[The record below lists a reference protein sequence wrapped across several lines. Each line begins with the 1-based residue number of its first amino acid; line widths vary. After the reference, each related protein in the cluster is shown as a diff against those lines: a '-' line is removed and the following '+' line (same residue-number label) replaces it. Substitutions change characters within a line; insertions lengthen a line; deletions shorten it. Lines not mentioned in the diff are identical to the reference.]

1 MSSRVE
7 EILNGTYEGKPQSRI
22 EALLAGG
29 AGSGGSGLSQTQV
42 NNIVD
47 SKISEVFS
55 NLGETIDSKVLEA
68 IEDLDI
74 SSGGDGGSSA
84 SKIDT
89 LFEDTTYQGITNGT
103 INLSESI
110 TNYDTI
116 GFITINTVG
125 NKEIRNSISCDV
137 EFMIDYLITNN
148 KILTITGYTSEYINL
163 QMPDTRTMNIESVD
177 RNAIVKILGIKR
189 TNIPVIDESTIL
201 FDTPTAISTNGMVF
215 ELNDDIRKYDQVI
228 IYRGPYSNLSTKYSG
243 VTIYKRDIIDS
254 IDNGNAPI
262 RVGSNNWF
270 SFHTSADGRSIVIDQ
285 ADYSAIH
292 EIIGVKTNVLKL
304 NHIEADISGRI
315 LNLPQKTNLIAS
327 EISLSNGMTIQLN
340 DSIKNYDV
348 LLFQHKYLNG
358 SNIGYAEHEYDVS
371 IMNFG
376 DSSKQILSE
385 IENGVNVWWYPNSDG
400 DAINV
405 NVYGGNQHTIT
416 KIIGIKNP
424 SFFDE
429 SLLPVQDGL
438 IRWYDAINNTGT
450 GAHDNAAST
459 WKDLTGNGDAT
470 VSGSDIWADNS
481 VSPAYGYIVTDLL
494 FDSAFYASK
503 SFTFEAYVD
512 MLLNDGTIYH
522 PIIYN
527 KTFCFQMN
535 PSHLLEFAI
544 ETVSNNSWTRWV
556 ANADDARPFAK
567 KLIDMAVDPINKT
580 VTFYIDGQQVY
591 QGSFSA
597 FTNSDSVPI
606 VIGSLPPNS
615 SDASRFHFR
624 GLIHDVRIY
633 DKALT
638 PEEVQHNYAYS
649 SQRYSNQPKIKIVN
663 PPVFTSAEWDSLS
676 VSEKKTKGE
685 VIIRDAISGYER
697 GILVNGSDYSPNPK
711 ISIIGDIGTATGKTF
726 KIPSYGMYMVV
737 MALPYEGTGSI
748 SMPQDA
754 TIISSIDRDDIANGR
769 RLCVY
774 IATLQRNSE
783 VTINIS
789 VSQWPGRAGFIA
801 KIDNIQSII
810 NTDVNVVAQAD
821 NTTTI
826 DDSIKEYNNY
836 YLIYGVGIGKQPGN
850 VRDSTPVNSDEIAV
864 TTGDWGVNSANRI
877 AICKGSKVPNYQ
889 FYGYDGGFSAIVTW
903 RIVTWLSDDPG
914 ESLTYKIEEPSQVIE
929 EEDHENEE
937 PAY

>member
-148 KILTITGYTSEYINL
+148 KLLTITGYTSEYINL

-270 SFHTSADGRSIVIDQ
+270 SFHTSADGRSIVINQ

-459 WKDLTGNGDAT
+459 WKDLTGNRDA
-470 VSGSDIWADNS
+470 
-481 VSPAYGYIVTDLL
+481 
-494 FDSAFYASK
+494 
-503 SFTFEAYVD
+503 
-512 MLLNDGTIYH
+512 
-522 PIIYN
+522 
-527 KTFCFQMN
+527 
-535 PSHLLEFAI
+535 
-544 ETVSNNSWTRWV
+544 TVSNNSAWGDKSIYPKYS
-556 ANADDARPFAK
+556 A
-567 KLIDMAVDPINKT
+567 INDN
-580 VTFYIDGQQVY
+580 TFIYNNP
-591 QGSFSA
+591 
-597 FTNSDSVPI
+597 TNSISLEMYLTIHTASGWQTLFDLAQQGGI
-606 VIGSLPPNS
+606 FIGIENGVLKAGIHDGSNYHRLLYTIPSFMSKIHMIFTLDINS
-615 SDASRFHFR
+615 KVEILYVNGQKIEEANLSNLRYSTNILNIGRDNGTADIMNDGF
-624 GLIHDVRIY
+624 IHDVRIY
-633 DKALT
+633 DKVLT

-676 VSEKKTKGE
+676 VSEKRSKGE

-737 MALPYEGTGSI
+737 MTLPYEGTGSI

-783 VTINIS
+783 VAINVS

-801 KIDNIQSII
+801 KIDNVQSII

-826 DDSIKEYNNY
+826 DDSIKEYDNY

-850 VRDSTPVNSDEIAV
+850 ARDSTPVNSDEIAV

-889 FYGYDGGFSAIVTW
+889 FYGYDGGFSAIATW

-914 ESLTYKIEEPSQVIE
+914 ESLTYKPSQVIE